1 MSDQVSKKYVKA
13 ILSEFK
19 SEELDNVISALN
31 DINSAFLLDKFNN
44 IVTSPMLSSSQKAD
58 FILSLVDKPNKK
70 FVNFINLLSENKRL
84 AMIPSITQELNHA
97 NAISKKTYKGVVYT
111 KFQLLDAQKKS
122 LEERFSKKFD
132 AKVVFDFYTN
142 DFNGIKIS
150 IPDLGA
156 EVNFSID
163 RLKNMMSE
171 HILKAI

>member
-31 DINSAFLLDKFNN
+31 DINSAFSLDKFNN
-44 IVTSPMLSSSQKAD
+44 IVTSPMLNSLQKAD

-111 KFQLLDAQKKS
+111 KFQLLDAQKKL

-132 AKVVFDFYTN
+132 AKVIFDFYTN